1 MSGTGKAYEDLPGSA
16 FDGSAEFWSAIA
28 VTAVR
33 RSMHPVSPSSGRR
46 ESGCDSG
53 SVRSWV
59 PRIGGLPREVTV
71 LAAIAFCVA
80 LGFGIVIPAIPL
92 FARTFGVSAFAAS
105 AVISVF
111 AFMRLISSPPAGWA
125 VNRFGERAIMSSG
138 LAIVG
143 LSSLAAGFATD
154 YLQLLL
160 LRGVGGTGS
169 AMFTISATAL
179 LLRVTPPEYRGRA
192 SGAFQAG
199 FLIGGVAGP
208 AVGGLV
214 IGISI
219 RAPFFVYAGTL
230 LAAFVVAVML
240 LPRLEHQQPQQVTQ
254 DSETIK
260 FLPTLRLPA
269 YQAALGANFANGFVF
284 FGLRSSLVPLFV
296 VEGLREGPGLAGAG
310 FVVAAGLQAALLAF
324 GGRTADHRGRKPAL
338 LLGLGIGAASLVLLA
353 FAANAAWFLIAMAV
367 AGISGA
373 FLGPSPTAIVGDVA
387 RGHHGGSVVAG
398 FQMMSDFGS
407 IVGPLVGGLLL
418 DSAGFHLA
426 FAAGVAVSLLAL
438 GLAARMPETLPAQ
451 EGPRAAT

>member
-1 MSGTGKAYEDLPGSA
+1 M
-16 FDGSAEFWSAIA
+16 
-28 VTAVR
+28 
-33 RSMHPVSPSSGRR
+33 
-46 ESGCDSG
+46 
-53 SVRSWV
+53 WV

-111 AFMRLISSPPAGWA
+111 AFMRLISSPAAGWM
-125 VNRFGERAIMSSG
+125 VNRFGERTIMSTG

-154 YLQLLL
+154 YVQLLL
-160 LRGVGGTGS
+160 LRGIGGTGS

-179 LLRVTPPEYRGRA
+179 LLRVAAPEYRGRA

-214 IGISI
+214 IGLSI

-230 LAAFVVAVML
+230 LAAFLVAITL
-240 LPRLEHQQPQQVTQ
+240 LPRLEHQEAPQLGQ
-254 DSETIK
+254 DTERIG
-260 FLPTLRLPA
+260 FLPTLRLPE

-296 VEGLREGPGLAGAG
+296 VEGLREGPGLAGVG
-310 FVVAAGLQAALLAF
+310 FVVAAGLQAALLAV

-338 LLGLGIGAASLVLLA
+338 VIGLGVGVMSLVLLA
-353 FAANAAWFLIAMAV
+353 VAPNAAWFLIAMAV
-367 AGISGA
+367 AGVSGA
-373 FLGPSPTAIVGDVA
+373 FLGPSPTAIVGDVS

-407 IVGPLVGGLLL
+407 IVGPLIGGLLL
-418 DSAGFHLA
+418 DRSGFHVA
-426 FAAGVAVSLLAL
+426 FAAGVAVSALALLLAV
-438 GLAARMPETLPAQ
+438 RMPETLRREGAGAPA
-451 EGPRAAT
+451 

>member
-1 MSGTGKAYEDLPGSA
+1 VK
-16 FDGSAEFWSAIA
+16 
-28 VTAVR
+28 
-33 RSMHPVSPSSGRR
+33 
-46 ESGCDSG
+46 
-53 SVRSWV
+53 SWV
-59 PRIGGLPREVTV
+59 PKIGGLPREVTV

-92 FARTFGVSAFAAS
+92 FARTFGVTAFAAS

-111 AFMRLISSPPAGWA
+111 AFMRLVSSPAAGWL
-125 VNRFGERAIMSSG
+125 VNRFGERTIMSTG

-154 YLQLLL
+154 YVHLLL
-160 LRGVGGTGS
+160 LRGIGGTGS

-179 LLRVTPPEYRGRA
+179 LLRVAPPEYRGRA
-192 SGAFQAG
+192 SGLFQAG

-214 IGISI
+214 IGLSI

-230 LAAFVVAVML
+230 LAAFLVAITL
-240 LPRLEHQQPQQVTQ
+240 LPRLEHVEQPELAQ
-254 DSETIK
+254 DTEAIK
-260 FLPTLRLPA
+260 FLPTLRLPE

-296 VEGLREGPGLAGAG
+296 VEGLREGPGLAGVG
-310 FVVAAGLQAALLAF
+310 FVVAAGLQAALLAV
-324 GGRTADHRGRKPAL
+324 GGRTADRRGRKPAL
-338 LLGLGIGAASLVLLA
+338 LIGLGVGAVSLGVLVVA
-353 FAANAAWFLIAMAV
+353 PNAAWFLLAMAI
-367 AGISGA
+367 AGVSGA

-398 FQMMSDFGS
+398 FQMMSDVGA

-418 DSAGFHLA
+418 DAAGFHIA

-438 GLAARMPETLPAQ
+438 ALAVRMPETLPQ
-451 EGPRAAT
+451 EESPRAAA

>member
-1 MSGTGKAYEDLPGSA
+1 MKT
-16 FDGSAEFWSAIA
+16 
-28 VTAVR
+28 
-33 RSMHPVSPSSGRR
+33 
-46 ESGCDSG
+46 
-53 SVRSWV
+53 WV

-92 FARTFGVSAFAAS
+92 FARTFGVTAFAAS

-111 AFMRLISSPPAGWA
+111 AFMRLVSSPAAGWL
-125 VNRFGERAIMSSG
+125 VNRFGERTIMSTG

-154 YLQLLL
+154 YVQLLL
-160 LRGVGGTGS
+160 LRGIGGTGS

-179 LLRVTPPEYRGRA
+179 LLRVAAPEYRGRA

-214 IGISI
+214 IGLSI

-230 LAAFVVAVML
+230 LAAFLVAVAL
-240 LPRLEHQQPQQVTQ
+240 LPRLEHQESPHLADDT
-254 DSETIK
+254 ERMG
-260 FLPTLRLPA
+260 FLPTLKLPA

-296 VEGLREGPGLAGAG
+296 VEGLRQGPGLAGVG
-310 FVVAAGLQAALLAF
+310 FVVAAGLQAALLAI

-338 LLGLGIGAASLVLLA
+338 VIGLAVGVLSLVVLA
-353 FAANAAWFLIAMAV
+353 AAPNAAWFLIAMAV

-373 FLGPSPTAIVGDVA
+373 FLGPSPTAIVGDVS

-418 DSAGFHLA
+418 DRSSFSVA
-426 FAAGVAVSLLAL
+426 FAAGVAVSALALLLAL
-438 GLAARMPETLPAQ
+438 RMPETLRR
-451 EGPRAAT
+451 EGAGAAA

>member
-1 MSGTGKAYEDLPGSA
+1 VK
-16 FDGSAEFWSAIA
+16 
-28 VTAVR
+28 
-33 RSMHPVSPSSGRR
+33 
-46 ESGCDSG
+46 
-53 SVRSWV
+53 SWV
-59 PRIGGLPREVTV
+59 PKIGGLPREVTV

-111 AFMRLISSPPAGWA
+111 ALMRLVSSPPAGWA
-125 VNRFGERAIMSSG
+125 VNRFGERTIMSTG

-160 LRGVGGTGS
+160 LRGIGGAGS

-179 LLRVTPPEYRGRA
+179 LLRVTAPEFRGRA

-214 IGISI
+214 IGLSI

-230 LAAFVVAVML
+230 LAAFLVAVTL
-240 LPRLEHQQPQQVTQ
+240 LPRLEHVEQPDLGEDQ
-254 DSETIK
+254 EAIK

-269 YQAALGANFANGFVF
+269 YQAALGANFTNGFVF

-296 VEGLREGPGLAGAG
+296 VEGLRQGPGLAGVG

-324 GGRTADHRGRKPAL
+324 GGRTADRRGRRPAL
-338 LLGLGIGAASLVLLA
+338 IIGLAVGVVSLALLA
-353 FAANAAWFLIAMAV
+353 VAPDATWFLIAMAV
-367 AGISGA
+367 AGVSGA

-398 FQMMSDFGS
+398 FQMMSDVGS
-407 IVGPLVGGLLL
+407 IIGPLVAGLLL
-418 DSAGFHLA
+418 DQAGFPVA
-426 FAAGVAVSLLAL
+426 FTAGVAVSLLAL
-438 GLAARMPETLPAQ
+438 GLAVRMPETLPRDEA
-451 EGPRAAT
+451 RDAAA